1 MSTLKQVH
9 ANRLNAL
16 QSTGPKTSQGKERSR
31 CNAIRHGL
39 TAETVIVGLEDADDY
54 EAFEATVISD
64 YDAESA
70 VERELVL
77 RLASVLWRLRRATGI
92 ETGLFESVIDDF
104 RKHEHRVARGD
115 REAAHLM
122 GRNRLLLG
130 APQESDV
137 ALGNE
142 LSPELKKDL
151 ADCFL
156 RLADLPSSALDRL
169 SRYEHTL
176 WRQARQIVFTLESL
190 RRRKQQSSR
199 STFPFSFRRR
209 KPGDF

>member
-54 EAFEATVISD
+54 EAFEATVVAD
-64 YDAESA
+64 YDAQSA

-92 ETGLFESVIDDF
+92 ETAIFESAIKQSGQSETV
-104 RKHEHRVARGD
+104 D
-115 REAAHLM
+115 RATAD
-122 GRNRLLLG
+122 LLLSKLFLDNKAEPKK
-130 APQESDV
+130 APSTDS
-137 ALGNE
+137 LR
-142 LSPELKKDL
+142 KKQISQT
-151 ADCFL
+151 FV
-156 RLADLPSSALDRL
+156 RLTEMPTCPMSRL
-169 SRYEHTL
+169 NRYEYIL
-176 WRQARQIVFTLESL
+176 WRQARQIVITLKSL
-190 RRRKQQSSR
+190 RSSQR
-199 STFPFSFRRR
+199 GQRHKGRPFMSDHHRVNYFR
-209 KPGDF
+209 